1 MTSTQKIVIL
11 HGKNIIWGEPMPQ
24 YIEIPHIGEVLQE
37 EFLEPLELSQ
47 NALAQAIGVPSN
59 RINAIIRGQR
69 SVTADTDLRL
79 TKYFGLSNGYF
90 LRLQNNF
97 ELLQAEQKIADD
109 ISNIVPF
116 NYSTQR
122 KAM

>member
-1 MTSTQKIVIL
+1 MS
-11 HGKNIIWGEPMPQ
+11 NF
-24 YIEIPHIGEVLQE
+24 IEIPHIGEVIQE
-37 EFLEPLELSQ
+37 EFLEPLGLSQ
-47 NALAQAIGVPSN
+47 NALAQAIRVPSN

-79 TKYFGLSNGYF
+79 TKYFGLSKGYF

-97 ELLQAEQKIADD
+97 ELLQAEQKISED

-116 NYSTQR
+116 NYSKQR
-122 KAM
+122 KVV

>member
-1 MTSTQKIVIL
+1 MQ
-11 HGKNIIWGEPMPQ
+11 E
-24 YIEIPHIGEVLQE
+24 YIKIPHIGEVLQE
-37 EFLEPLELSQ
+37 EFLEPLKLSQ

-79 TKYFGLSNGYF
+79 TKYFGLSKGYF

-97 ELLQAEQKIADD
+97 ELLQAEQKIAND

-116 NYSTQR
+116 SYPNQS

>member
-1 MTSTQKIVIL
+1 MGQFI
-11 HGKNIIWGEPMPQ
+11 NIPR
-24 YIEIPHIGEVLQE
+24 IGEVLLE

-47 NALAQAIGVPSN
+47 NALANAIGVPSN

-79 TKYFGLSNGYF
+79 TTYFGLSKGYF

-97 ELLQAEQKIADD
+97 ELLEAERKTDL
-109 ISNIVPF
+109 SNIVPF
-116 NYSTQR
+116 NYNKQK

>member
-1 MTSTQKIVIL
+1 
-11 HGKNIIWGEPMPQ
+11 MPQ
-24 YIEIPHIGEVLQE
+24 YIDIPHIGEVLQE
-37 EFLEPLELSQ
+37 EFLVPLELSQ
-47 NALAQAIGVPSN
+47 NALANAIGVPSN

-79 TKYFGLSNGYF
+79 TKYFGLSKGYF

-97 ELLQAEQKIADD
+97 ELLEAERKADL
-109 ISNIVPF
+109 SNIIPF
-116 NYSTQR
+116 NYGTQK